1 MIKTIFAINMRLR
14 LTHLE
19 YINPSVAK
27 TCRGTVC
34 DATVPLD
41 GLHFHS
47 DGNYYCFFEQ
57 CRINWTDFHS
67 YGVVDSQLDVK
78 RQRNQ
83 TCNAVLNCNKVC
95 TMKVPRELL

>member
-1 MIKTIFAINMRLR
+1 MIRIIFAINMRLR
-14 LTHLE
+14 LTLLE

-27 TCRGTVC
+27 ICRESMC

-47 DGNYYCFFEQ
+47 DGNYYCIVEQ
-57 CRINWTDFHS
+57 CQIKWNDFHI
-67 YGVVDSQLDVK
+67 YGVVDSQLDVN

-83 TCNAVLNCNKVC
+83 TCCAVLKCK
-95 TMKVPRELL
+95 KA